1 MTRMSRCVAALVL
14 ACAAACNREPSVDT
28 VPVGTDVQLTRD
40 DGAFV
45 EGTLSAKTADAV
57 KVDVGPT
64 TKTVPKNRITNVRVV
79 DESTPPEPPPMAK
92 FREMT
97 VPAGTKLD
105 LELTSSVSSGTA
117 SEGDT
122 VAAKLQR
129 AITVDGVETLPAGST
144 IKGTVTEAKAA
155 GKVKGRASLA
165 LAFTNVVAHDE
176 VYPIDA
182 RFELTAPATKKK
194 DAKKIGIPAA
204 GGAVVG
210 AILGGGKGA
219 AIGAAIGGGAG
230 TTAVLVT
237 AGEEVTLPRG
247 TPLDVTIAKPVDVK
261 VPIKR

>member
-1 MTRMSRCVAALVL
+1 MAAGMVALALVAAG
-14 ACAAACNREPSVDT
+14 CAREPNVDK
-28 VPVGTDVQLTRD
+28 VPIGTDVQLTRD

-45 EGTLSAKTADAV
+45 EGTLSAKSDEAV

-64 TKTVPKNRITNVRVV
+64 TKTVPRERIASVRVV

-97 VPAGTKLD
+97 IPAGTKLD
-105 LELTSSVSSGTA
+105 IELTSAVSSESA
-117 SEGDT
+117 SVGDT
-122 VAAKLQR
+122 VAASLSR
-129 AITVDGVETLPAGST
+129 PITVDGVETLPAGST
-144 IKGTVTEAKAA
+144 IKGSVAEVKAA

-182 RFELTAPATKKK
+182 RFEIVAPATKKK
-194 DAKKIGIPAA
+194 DAQKIGIPAA
-204 GGAVVG
+204 GGAIVG
-210 AILGGGKGA
+210 GILGGGKGA

-230 TTAVLVT
+230 TTAVLMT
-237 AGEEVTLPRG
+237 PGEEVRLPRG
-247 TPLDVTIAKPVDVK
+247 TSIHVTTTKAVDVK